1 MDAVVTILEELQDS
15 SEAEK
20 RQEPKTGTKQTPA
33 AVSASKSSRKPRR
46 KSLGG
51 TKETV
56 GPNPKP
62 LAHSR
67 QRRVA

>member
-15 SEAEK
+15 CEAETH
-20 RQEPKTGTKQTPA
+20 QETKAATKQTSA
-33 AVSASKSSRKPRR
+33 AVSASKSSHKPRR

-56 GPNPKP
+56 GANPKP

-67 QRRVA
+67 